1 MKAESSEQSL
11 AFADM
16 IAAVLMIL
24 TPALHSDL
32 AGHIDPKSVGQIL
45 AAREKSALFDQAA
58 WQDCQAAS
66 CAFNQAQAAW
76 QKNRA
81 SFVLWCAYI
90 AALGSYRAA
99 LVNRHKEMQLV
110 APDYVSL
117 NAHDPSFEQL
127 GPFFSG
133 LKDALR
139 QENSRL
145 AEQKESAGQW
155 AAMQIQ
161 SWAEADDSAAGLGL
175 FKEVSDQPLDWLRT
189 LLNQI
194 DQLWL
199 GSSQKSLNQI
209 AAFAYVSH
217 VIAGQFRFQHGGQ
230 DFNLSIPGQSAWLP
244 WLFAGY
250 QARYQLFYNQVA
262 LVYLKIALAGNPLS
276 KKRQEAVSTLGAKI
290 KTVRATLCSWWLFQ
304 YETCRALDALTLQI
318 DEVLSGQRGPAV
330 NAL

>member
-1 MKAESSEQSL
+1 MIAESSEQSL
-11 AFADM
+11 AFADT
-16 IAAVLMIL
+16 IAAVLIIL

-32 AGHIDPKSVGQIL
+32 AGYIDPKSVGQIL
-45 AAREKSALFDQAA
+45 EARKKSTLFDQAA
-58 WQDCQAAS
+58 WQACQS
-66 CAFNQAQAAW
+66 TNNSFNQAQAAW

-81 SFVLWCAYI
+81 SFTLWCAYI
-90 AALGSYRAA
+90 AALDSYRVA
-99 LVNRHKEMQLV
+99 LADRHKEMQGV

-139 QENSRL
+139 QEKSRL
-145 AEQKESAGQW
+145 AEQQEKAGEW
-155 AAMQIQ
+155 AAKQIQ
-161 SWAEADDSAAGLGL
+161 SWVMDDDSAAN
-175 FKEVSDQPLDWLRT
+175 LDLLRVDYVRT

-199 GSSQKSLNQI
+199 GSCQKSLNQM
-209 AAFAYVSH
+209 AAFACVSH
-217 VIAGQFRFQHGGQ
+217 MIAGQFRFQHGGQ
-230 DFNLSIPGQSAWLP
+230 DFNLLIPSQSAWLP

-250 QARYQLFYNQVA
+250 QARYQLFYDQVA

-276 KKRQEAVSTLGAKI
+276 EKRQEAVSTLGAKI

-318 DEVLSGQRGPAV
+318 DEVLSDQREPAV
-330 NAL
+330 NAF